1 MLLFRYAEGKEA
13 TVVVSAMLPSIY
25 SRNIDFYLNIAIPGF
40 NSCTARFQAIERT
53 KRLQYDV
60 SFYLKMKFQT
70 VNVYIMLLIN
80 AISNF
85 IR

>member
-13 TVVVSAMLPSIY
+13 IMVVSVMLPSVY
-25 SRNIDFYLNIAIPGF
+25 TRNIDFYINIAIPGF

-60 SFYLKMKFQT
+60 SFKWK
-70 VNVYIMLLIN
+70 I
-80 AISNF
+80 AIEFSYVIDF
-85 IR
+85 VPIVCIFR